1 MPFLPKP
8 YQSVPHYSNNPQQ
21 TTIDSSMKILIV
33 DDEKNIRT
41 SLSRF
46 FDLHGFQVSSAEN
59 GSDALDQ
66 TRKSSFDCIVLDLKL
81 PDIDGIHLLEK
92 IREIDA
98 YVPVVLLTAH
108 GSTSRAVEAIKKG
121 AFDFFEKPTDEEK
134 LLIAIRNAH
143 QLSRL
148 NREKSDSFRDLDRK
162 YKLVGESQVMQGLR
176 DQIDRVA
183 GKNTRVLITGES
195 GTGKELIAYAIHRKS
210 SRKDK
215 PFVKVNCAAIPQEL
229 FESELFG
236 HEKGAF
242 TGAVQQ
248 RIGKF
253 EQADGGTLFL
263 DEIGE
268 IPILLQ
274 PKILRALQ
282 ENEIQRVGGQK
293 EIRVD
298 VRILAATNRKLD
310 EEVRKGVFRE
320 DLYYRLNV
328 FPIVAPPLRERRED
342 LPDLVA
348 HFLVRVCEEN
358 NMKPLEMDPQALEQ
372 LCRYDFPGNIREL
385 RNLMERLMI
394 LASPNQIH
402 VEDVYR
408 VIPRTSVEN
417 DAKPRSLLYSRLEDT
432 ERELILKTLD
442 ENRWQISKVARILGL
457 ERSHLYKK
465 MKHYGITR
473 PE

>member
-1 MPFLPKP
+1 
-8 YQSVPHYSNNPQQ
+8 
-21 TTIDSSMKILIV
+21 MKILIV

-46 FDLHGFQVSSAEN
+46 FNLHGFQVSTAEN
-59 GSDALDQ
+59 GSDAAEQ
-66 TRKSSFDCIVLDLKL
+66 VRKSSFDCIVLDLKL
-81 PDIDGIHLLEK
+81 PDIDGIQLLER
-92 IREIDA
+92 IREID
-98 YVPVVLLTAH
+98 YDVPVILLTAH
-108 GSTSRAVEAIKKG
+108 GNTSKAVEAIKRG

-134 LLIAIRNAH
+134 LLIAVRNAH

-162 YKLVGESQVMQGLR
+162 YKLVGQSPAMQNLR

-183 GKNTRVLITGES
+183 NKNTRVLITGES

-210 SRKDK
+210 PRRDR

-248 RIGKF
+248 RTGRF

-268 IPILLQ
+268 IPLLLQ

-282 ENEIQRVGGQK
+282 ENEVQRVGGQK
-293 EIRVD
+293 EIQVD
-298 VRILAATNRKLD
+298 IRILAATNRKLD
-310 EEVRKGVFRE
+310 EEMRKGTFRE
-320 DLYYRLNV
+320 DLFYRLNV
-328 FPIVAPPLRERRED
+328 FPIVVPPLRERPDD
-342 LPDLVA
+342 LPELVS

-358 NMKPLEMDPQALEQ
+358 NMKPLSIQKDALDE

-385 RNLMERLMI
+385 RNLLERLTI
-394 LASPNQIH
+394 LATTNEIRL
-402 VEDVYR
+402 EDVHR
-408 VIPRTSVEN
+408 VVPRTYGETDPKRS
-417 DAKPRSLLYSRLEDT
+417 SLLYSKLDDT
-432 ERELILKTLD
+432 ERELILKTLE
-442 ENRWQISKVARILGL
+442 ENRWHISKVARILGL

>member
-1 MPFLPKP
+1 
-8 YQSVPHYSNNPQQ
+8 
-21 TTIDSSMKILIV
+21 MKILIV

-46 FDLHGFQVSSAEN
+46 FDLHGFQAIAVEN
-59 GSDALDQ
+59 GIDALEQ
-66 TRKSSFDCIVLDLKL
+66 VRKSSFDCIVVDLKL
-81 PDIDGIHLLEK
+81 PDLDGIQLLEK
-92 IREIDA
+92 IREIDF
-98 YVPVVLLTAH
+98 YVPIVLLTAH
-108 GSTSRAVEAIKKG
+108 GSTSKAVEAIKKG

-134 LLIAIRNAH
+134 LLIAVRNAH

-162 YKLVGESQVMQGLR
+162 YRLVGESEAMKSLR

-210 SRKDK
+210 PRRDQT
-215 PFVKVNCAAIPQEL
+215 FVKVNCAAIPQEL

-242 TGAVQQ
+242 TGAIQQ

-268 IPILLQ
+268 IPISLQ

-293 EIRVD
+293 EIVVD
-298 VRILAATNRKLD
+298 VRILAATNRKLE
-310 EEVRKGVFRE
+310 EEVKKGVFRE

-328 FPIVAPPLRERRED
+328 FPILVPPLRERRED
-342 LPDLVA
+342 LPGLVS

-358 NMKPLEMDPQALEQ
+358 NIKPLEIQAEATEL

-394 LASPNQIH
+394 LATSQQITT
-402 VEDVYR
+402 EDVQR
-408 VIPRTSVEN
+408 VLPRPVAEN
-417 DAKPRSLLYSRLEDT
+417 GSKRGSLLYSRLEDT
-432 ERELILKTLD
+432 ERELILKTL
-442 ENRWQISKVARILGL
+442 EEHRWQISKVARILGL

-465 MKHYGITR
+465 MKHYGISR

>member
-1 MPFLPKP
+1 
-8 YQSVPHYSNNPQQ
+8 
-21 TTIDSSMKILIV
+21 MKILIV

-41 SLSRF
+41 ALSRF
-46 FDLHGFQVSSAEN
+46 FSLQGFQSTTAEN
-59 GSDALDQ
+59 GSEAIDQ
-66 TRKSSFDCIVLDLKL
+66 VRNSSFDCIVLDLKL
-81 PDIDGIHLLEK
+81 PDLDGIQLLEK
-92 IREIDA
+92 IREIDL
-98 YVPVVLLTAH
+98 YVPVILLTAH
-108 GSTSRAVEAIKKG
+108 GNTARAVEAIKKG

-134 LLIAIRNAH
+134 LLIAVKNAH

-148 NREKSDSFRDLDRK
+148 NREKSDSFRELDRK
-162 YKLVGESQVMQGLR
+162 YRLVGESHAMQNVR
-176 DQIDRVA
+176 DQIERVA

-210 SRKDK
+210 PRRDK

-268 IPILLQ
+268 IPIPLQ

-282 ENEIQRVGGQK
+282 EHEIQRVGGQK
-293 EIRVD
+293 EIQVD
-298 VRILAATNRKLD
+298 IRILAATNRKL
-310 EEVRKGVFRE
+310 EEEIRKGAFRE

-348 HFLVRVCEEN
+348 HFLIRVCEEN
-358 NMKPLEMDPQALEQ
+358 NIKPMSIQQDAIDQ
-372 LCRYDFPGNIREL
+372 LCGYDFPGNIREL

-394 LASPNQIH
+394 LATPPDITVQ
-402 VEDVYR
+402 DVLKVLPLNTAQLESR
-408 VIPRTSVEN
+408 
-417 DAKPRSLLYSRLEDT
+417 PRSLLYSRLEDT
-432 ERELILKTLD
+432 ERELILKTLQ

-465 MKHYGITR
+465 MKHYGISR

>member
-1 MPFLPKP
+1 
-8 YQSVPHYSNNPQQ
+8 
-21 TTIDSSMKILIV
+21 MKILIV

-46 FDLHGFQVSSAEN
+46 FDLHGFQAIAVEN
-59 GSDALDQ
+59 GIDAMEQ
-66 TRKSSFDCIVLDLKL
+66 VRKSSFDCIVLDLKL
-81 PDIDGIHLLEK
+81 PDLDGIQLLEK
-92 IREIDA
+92 IREVDF

-108 GSTSRAVEAIKKG
+108 GSTSKAVEAIKKG

-134 LLIAIRNAH
+134 LLIAVRNAH

-162 YKLVGESQVMQGLR
+162 YQLVGESLVMKSLR

-183 GKNTRVLITGES
+183 GKNARVLITGES

-210 SRKDK
+210 PRRDK
-215 PFVKVNCAAIPQEL
+215 AFVKVNCAAIPQEL

-242 TGAVQQ
+242 TGAIQH

-268 IPILLQ
+268 IPIGLQ
-274 PKILRALQ
+274 SKILRALQ

-293 EIRVD
+293 EIVVD
-298 VRILAATNRKLD
+298 VRILAATNRKLE
-310 EEVRKGVFRE
+310 EEVKKGLFRE

-328 FPIVAPPLRERRED
+328 FPILVPPLRERRED
-342 LPDLVA
+342 LPMLVS
-348 HFLVRVCEEN
+348 HFLIRVCEEN
-358 NMKPLEMDPQALEQ
+358 NIKPLEIQPEATGL

-394 LASPNQIH
+394 LATSQQITT
-402 VEDVYR
+402 EDVQR
-408 VIPRTSVEN
+408 VLPRPVAETES
-417 DAKPRSLLYSRLEDT
+417 KRGSLLYSRLEDT
-432 ERELILKTLD
+432 ERELILKTL
-442 ENRWQISKVARILGL
+442 EEHRWQISKVARILGL

-465 MKHYGITR
+465 MKHYSISR

>member
-1 MPFLPKP
+1 
-8 YQSVPHYSNNPQQ
+8 
-21 TTIDSSMKILIV
+21 MKILIV

-41 SLSRF
+41 SLGRF
-46 FDLHGFQVSSAEN
+46 FDLHGHQVATVEN
-59 GSDALDQ
+59 GADALEYV
-66 TRKSSFDCIVLDLKL
+66 RKNSFDCIVLDLKL
-81 PDIDGIHLLEK
+81 PDMDGIQVLDK
-92 IREIDA
+92 IREVDLF
-98 YVPVVLLTAH
+98 VPIILLTAH

-134 LLIAIRNAH
+134 LLIAVRNAY

-148 NREKSDSFRDLDRK
+148 SREKSDSFRELDRK
-162 YKLVGESQVMQGLR
+162 YELVGDSPLMMSLR
-176 DQIDRVA
+176 EQIERVA
-183 GKNTRVLITGES
+183 AKNTRVLISGES
-195 GTGKELIAYAIHRKS
+195 GTGKELVAYGIHRKS
-210 SRKDK
+210 NRRDK
-215 PFVKVNCAAIPQEL
+215 PFVKVNCAAIPHEL

-242 TGAVQQ
+242 TGAIQQ

-268 IPILLQ
+268 IPLSLQ

-293 EIRVD
+293 EIHVD
-298 VRILAATNRKLD
+298 VRTLAATNRKLE
-310 EEVRKGVFRE
+310 EEVRKNNFRE

-328 FPIVAPPLRERRED
+328 FPIIVPPLRERRED
-342 LPDLVA
+342 LPALVS
-348 HFLVRVCEEN
+348 HFLKRVCEEN
-358 NMKPLEMDPQALEQ
+358 NMRPLEIEPDALD
-372 LCRYDFPGNIREL
+372 LLYSYDYPGNIREL

-394 LASPNQIH
+394 LASGSTITTQ
-402 VEDVYR
+402 DASR
-408 VIPRTSVEN
+408 VIPKSATESE
-417 DAKPRSLLYSRLEDT
+417 PRSQSLLYSRLEDT
-432 ERELILKTLD
+432 ERDLILKTL
-442 ENRWQISKVARILGL
+442 EEHRWQISKVARILGL

-465 MKHYGITR
+465 MKHYGISR

>member
-1 MPFLPKP
+1 
-8 YQSVPHYSNNPQQ
+8 
-21 TTIDSSMKILIV
+21 MKILIV

-46 FDLHGFQVSSAEN
+46 FDLNGFQVSAAEN
-59 GSDALDQ
+59 GADAVEEV
-66 TRKSSFDCIVLDLKL
+66 RKRSFDCIILDLKL
-81 PDIDGIHLLEK
+81 PDIDGIQLLER
-92 IREIDA
+92 IRTIDL
-98 YVPVVLLTAH
+98 YVPIILLTAH
-108 GSTSRAVEAIKKG
+108 GNTARAVEAIKKG

-134 LLIAIRNAH
+134 LLIAVRNAH

-148 NREKSDSFRDLDRK
+148 NREKSDSFRELDRK
-162 YKLVGESQVMQGLR
+162 YKLVGESAALQNVR
-176 DQIDRVA
+176 DQIERVA

-210 SRKDK
+210 PRRDQ

-248 RIGKF
+248 RTGKF

-268 IPILLQ
+268 IPLLLQ

-293 EIRVD
+293 EIQVD
-298 VRILAATNRKLD
+298 IRILAATNRKLD
-310 EEVRKGVFRE
+310 EEMRKGTFRE

-328 FPIVAPPLRERRED
+328 FPIVIPPLRERRDD
-342 LPDLVA
+342 LPDLVS

-358 NMKPLEMDPQALEQ
+358 NMKPMTIQKQALDE

-385 RNLMERLMI
+385 RNLLERLTI
-394 LASPNQIH
+394 LAASAEIT
-402 VEDVYR
+402 VEDVHR
-408 VIPRTSVEN
+408 VIPRNYEES

-432 ERELILKTLD
+432 ERELILRTLE
-442 ENRWQISKVARILGL
+442 ENRWHISKVARILGL

-465 MKHYGITR
+465 MKHYGISR

>member
-1 MPFLPKP
+1 
-8 YQSVPHYSNNPQQ
+8 
-21 TTIDSSMKILIV
+21 MKILIV

-46 FDLHGFQVSSAEN
+46 FDLYGFQVTAVEN
-59 GSDALDQ
+59 GSEAAEQ
-66 TRKSSFDCIVLDLKL
+66 VRKNSFDCIVLDLKL
-81 PDIDGIHLLEK
+81 PDIDGIQLLER
-92 IREIDA
+92 IREIDS
-98 YVPVVLLTAH
+98 YVPVILLTAH
-108 GSTSRAVEAIKKG
+108 GSTARAVEAIKKG

-134 LLIAIRNAH
+134 LLIAVRNAH
-143 QLSRL
+143 QLSKL
-148 NREKSDSFRDLDRK
+148 NREKSDSFRELDRK
-162 YKLVGESQVMQGLR
+162 YKLVGGSQAMQNLR

-183 GKNTRVLITGES
+183 SKNTRVLITGES

-210 SRKDK
+210 PRKDK

-268 IPILLQ
+268 IPLLLQ

-282 ENEIQRVGGQK
+282 ENELQRVGGQK
-293 EIRVD
+293 EIQVD
-298 VRILAATNRKLD
+298 VRILAATNRKLE
-310 EEVRKGVFRE
+310 EEVRKGLFRE

-342 LPDLVA
+342 LPELVS

-358 NMKPLEMDPQALEQ
+358 NMKPLGIQPEALSQ

-394 LASPNQIH
+394 LASSQEI
-402 VEDVYR
+402 VLDDVYR
-408 VIPRTSVEN
+408 VVPRSIAELES
-417 DAKPRSLLYSRLEDT
+417 KPRSLLYSKLEDT
-432 ERELILKTLD
+432 ERELILRTLD
-442 ENRWQISKVARILGL
+442 ENRWQISKAARILGL